1 MSPAQGPCLL
11 YPQKQTC
18 AAQLGMSAM
27 GHKRTFLP
35 VMCNK
40 ECQHHSEVGS
50 RLVISIIP
58 RDTDDLV
65 HCSILE
71 ARHNDFDENAVLR
84 DRELPRKLVYHRSR

>member
-1 MSPAQGPCLL
+1 
-11 YPQKQTC
+11 
-18 AAQLGMSAM
+18 MSAL